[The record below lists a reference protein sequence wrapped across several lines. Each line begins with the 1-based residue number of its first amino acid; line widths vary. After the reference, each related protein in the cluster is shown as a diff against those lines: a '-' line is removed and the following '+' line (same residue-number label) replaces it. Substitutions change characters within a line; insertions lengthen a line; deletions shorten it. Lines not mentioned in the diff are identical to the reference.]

1 MSGRKKAEGPRGRSV
16 WPHLAPGE
24 TGEDEGLIV
33 KGLAGRWRRLDVIA
47 SVMGAPSFH
56 QRVSWFRDA
65 LQRGPGGEQGAPG
78 RKGAA
83 GQEWKEGEPCAGWQP
98 ARPAVAE
105 GLDQGGW
112 WR

>member
-1 MSGRKKAEGPRGRSV
+1 M
-16 WPHLAPGE
+16 
-24 TGEDEGLIV
+24 